1 MIGGIGTGHASAQH
15 SHRLLKAA
23 TTMLVSLAALLPWQT
38 MPVVSWLTRPASFPS
53 LIFARQ
59 CSHCWSNWGQHR
71 CRQWYAA
78 SYASVESYCG
88 WLFSNHAQTYCWAMD
103 DSKLAAEL
111 DSHVCSSLHFHVQ
124 CTLHVN
130 YHYPT
135 RMSSNFPER
144 VRERE
149 RETCQSPNLGLAS
162 VEQWLIVAGNVTHRR
177 GTACDGVTCDPRSGS
192 AQMNLVAMVRLISQI
207 KQLASKTL
215 QHVSALWILMGKLR
229 NSTKDCIAVLAD
241 PNVGQ
246 RANVYSCGQQKD
258 QKASHGFWWEHGVG
272 CIDKKALDSRSGD
285 FYYMFNYTSCLAN
298 IKRWEAWQKR
308 ISLCDLCCLTLI
320 AVWIVLHRW
329 TAYLPILL
337 YRGKGVG
344 LTSASTT

>member
-1 MIGGIGTGHASAQH
+1 MIGGIGTAHASAQH

-149 RETCQSPNLGLAS
+149 RDLPITQSRFGISWTMVDCGWQRHAQKRDSMRWCDMWSKEWQCTDESCGYGSIDQPNQATCLQNPPTRLSIVNIDGKAAQQHQGLHS
-162 VEQWLIVAGNVTHRR
+162 CPCWPQCW
-177 GTACDGVTCDPRSGS
+177 TACKCLQLWPTKRPKSKPWLLVGAWRWLHWQEGPR
-192 AQMNLVAMVRLISQI
+192 
-207 KQLASKTL
+207 
-215 QHVSALWILMGKLR
+215 
-229 NSTKDCIAVLAD
+229 
-241 PNVGQ
+241 
-246 RANVYSCGQQKD
+246 
-258 QKASHGFWWEHGVG
+258 F
-272 CIDKKALDSRSGD
+272 
-285 FYYMFNYTSCLAN
+285 
-298 IKRWEAWQKR
+298 
-308 ISLCDLCCLTLI
+308 
-320 AVWIVLHRW
+320 
-329 TAYLPILL
+329 
-337 YRGKGVG
+337 
-344 LTSASTT
+344 